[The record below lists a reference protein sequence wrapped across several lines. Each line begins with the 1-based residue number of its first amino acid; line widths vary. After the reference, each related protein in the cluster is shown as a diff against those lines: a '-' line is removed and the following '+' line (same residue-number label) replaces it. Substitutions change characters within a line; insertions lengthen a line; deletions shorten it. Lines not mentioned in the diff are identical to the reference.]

1 MGYCEIKNPPQFTT
15 QVDKWDKTTRDNGEE
30 MAVPIEELLNNTIYN
45 KTEIEMLKGT
55 ELRNITISASDWN
68 NLAYTITDASI
79 TADSDIQL
87 FYEFDSI
94 PAAQKANI
102 RGRCNAGEL
111 MLVAGKLPTSSITIE
126 KIQIV
131 NRK

>member
-94 PAAQKANI
+94 PVAQKANI

-126 KIQIV
+126 KIHIV